1 MSGQID
7 VKKLWEAVNATLHEG
22 AINRPLWEA
31 ARTAVPLLVE
41 AETATLILGM
51 PTARMDLA
59 GHLETRVNKARLQE
73 IVQAK
78 LGRRLDL
85 RIIEG
90 ETAEAYHRAAERE
103 RMRAASAEAAH
114 AKAQGVQTAAAS
126 WDALNEQILMSHTQ
140 TEGRRFVTTRA
151 RFLIRCVR
159 MTADA
164 EDRIRERE
172 PNKEDFHQR
181 QLDRTLEKVATL
193 TDTPVSIVA
202 LEYLRYRSS
211 MQKRRS

>member
-1 MSGQID
+1 MSGQVD
-7 VKKLWEAVNATLHEG
+7 VRKLWDAVNATLHEG

-31 ARTAVPLLVE
+31 ARTVVPLVIEEESGTLV
-41 AETATLILGM
+41 LGM
-51 PTARMDLA
+51 PTNRMDLA

-85 RIIEG
+85 RVIEG
-90 ETAEAYHRAAERE
+90 DTIEAYQRAAERE
-103 RMRAASAEAAH
+103 KLRAASTEAAH
-114 AKAQGVQTAAAS
+114 LKAQEVWTAAAS

-140 TEGRRFVTTRA
+140 LESRRFVTSRVK
-151 RFLIRCVR
+151 FMVRCVR

-172 PNKEDFHQR
+172 PGKEDFHER
-181 QLDRTLEKVATL
+181 QLARTLEKIAGL
-193 TDTPVSIVA
+193 TDSPVVVVT

-211 MQKRRS
+211 RKPRS

>member
-7 VKKLWEAVNATLHEG
+7 IRKLWAAVNETLHEG

-31 ARTAVPLLVE
+31 ARTAVPLVLEDESETLV
-41 AETATLILGM
+41 LGM
-51 PTARMDLA
+51 PTNRMDLA

-78 LGRRLDL
+78 LGRRLDI
-85 RIIEG
+85 RVIEG
-90 ETAEAYHRAAERE
+90 ETIEAYQRATERE
-103 RMRAASAEAAH
+103 KLRAASTEAAH

-140 TEGRRFVTTRA
+140 LESRRFVTSRVK
-151 RFLIRCVR
+151 FMVRCVR

-172 PNKEDFHQR
+172 PGKDEFHER
-181 QLDRTLEKVATL
+181 QLARALEKIASL
-193 TDTPVSIVA
+193 TDSPVVIVT

-211 MQKRRS
+211 RKPRT

>member
-7 VKKLWEAVNATLHEG
+7 VRKLWDAVNQTLHEG

-31 ARTAVPLLVE
+31 ARTAVPLVIEEESDTLV
-41 AETATLILGM
+41 LGM

-59 GHLETRVNKARLQE
+59 GHLDTRVNKARLQE

-90 ETAEAYHRAAERE
+90 ETVEAYERATERE

-114 AKAQGVQTAAAS
+114 AKAMGVQTAAAS

-140 TEGRRFVTTRA
+140 TEGRRFVTNRA

-172 PNKEDFHQR
+172 PNKEDFHER
-181 QLDRTLEKVATL
+181 QLARTLEKVASL
-193 TDTPVSIVA
+193 TDAPVVLVT

-211 MQKRRS
+211 RQRTRA

>member
-1 MSGQID
+1 
-7 VKKLWEAVNATLHEG
+7 
-22 AINRPLWEA
+22 
-31 ARTAVPLLVE
+31 
-41 AETATLILGM
+41 M

-73 IVQAK
+73 IIQAK

-90 ETAEAYHRAAERE
+90 ESIEAYERAAERE
-103 RMRAASAEAAH
+103 RMRAASAEVAH

-159 MTADA
+159 MTSDA

-172 PNKEDFHQR
+172 PNKDEFHQR
-181 QLDRTLEKVATL
+181 QLDRTLEKIATL

-211 MQKRRS
+211 KTKRRP